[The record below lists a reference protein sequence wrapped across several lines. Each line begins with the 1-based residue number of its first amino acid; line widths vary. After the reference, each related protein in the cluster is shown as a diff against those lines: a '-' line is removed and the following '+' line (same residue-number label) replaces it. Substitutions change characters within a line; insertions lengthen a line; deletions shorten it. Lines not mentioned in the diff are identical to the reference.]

1 MQKTRNAVI
10 AATLAASFALA
21 GGVAIV
27 AGANPSPAAPPEPG
41 IGRDAAVARVRMLV
55 PDAAD
60 LHASDMQG
68 SGVNKFYPVDGKGI
82 HANVDAETGRV
93 RTLFVADHAPTVATV
108 GIVPGQALAIAKA
121 YLRDHA
127 ISEVG
132 NAPEVTLIDRGD
144 TKEYVVEWRT
154 RVNGAWAP
162 DTRAV
167 SVNPAT
173 GEVFALQN
181 QSRSYSPP
189 PTANVAQ
196 AEAVEAA
203 AAALGWDQPIV
214 RDAELYVSFDDQG
227 SQRLVWLV
235 RLVRLGGGSSASV
248 FVDAMT
254 GAAVVDSRS

>member
-1 MQKTRNAVI
+1 MLKTSNAVI

-41 IGRDAAVARVRMLV
+41 LGRDAAVARVRMLV
-55 PDAAD
+55 PDAVD
-60 LHASDMQG
+60 LHASDVQG

-93 RTLFVADHAPTVATV
+93 RTLFVADRAPTVATV
-108 GIVPGQALAIAKA
+108 AVSPGQALAVAKA

-132 NAPEVTLIDRGD
+132 NAPEVTLVDRGD
-144 TKEYVVEWRT
+144 TQEYVITWRT

-162 DTRAV
+162 DTRSV

-181 QSRSYSPP
+181 QSRPYSPP
-189 PTANVAQ
+189 PTAKIAQ
-196 AEAVEAA
+196 AEAVKAA

-227 SQRLVWLV
+227 SQQLVWLV
-235 RLVRLGGGSSASV
+235 RLVGVGGSSASV

-254 GAAVVDSRS
+254 GTAVVDSRS